1 MATVYSNFTTPRTA
15 PGSREAAAAQQ
26 ARDVATYNTLASN
39 PNVNFSGKKVSSR
52 AEGGGTAQPLPTTP
66 TTIPVT
72 DLTKTETPVPI
83 PKPVVAEP
91 VYNLTDM
98 TRDNA
103 SMGIGATTE
112 MAPTTSQFETDM
124 DVALRKR
131 QEILGEAPS
140 AEELFARREREMGI
154 EQKQKTVNAYQT
166 QLNQIVADAKARQLS
181 VEGQGRGIP
190 EVIIGGQQAQIAK
203 EAAIQALPIQAL
215 LSAAQ
220 GDLTFAQNRLDT
232 LARLEM
238 QDAQLA
244 YQNKKE
250 MFSFAFDYATDQQ
263 KTRLAVAEKAA
274 DREWE
279 REKNNI
285 ADRTEWGKWAL
296 SNGNT
301 DVFKTIMALYP
312 SSPDYST
319 QVSRA
324 VGSMADTYTVSS
336 EYQGI
341 LNTILGSGKFTK
353 DQVSL
358 IKASIL
364 RGDDPFAVI
373 KNQAK
378 NLMTSTNA
386 GDVQKY
392 EVARDTLSDIGTQL
406 QEFYSVGGDTGL
418 IKGNFEKVINNLGN
432 VTDPALVTLAT
443 QIQGNLQVYRN
454 AISGTAYS
462 EQEGRDIRSIFPGID
477 KSQSLNTAIL
487 KGRSL
492 LFDSVIDSNY
502 RSVLGSTYDKL
513 KNMEVGQMEQPVT
526 EPPKTPSIE
535 DQYNLWKTGGTCQ
548 TSTPTAT
555 TPVINKAEEA
565 RTEVQNI
572 SWSNVLPDFTFGLF
586 NK

>member
-52 AEGGGTAQPLPTTP
+52 AEGGGTAQQLPTTP

-112 MAPTTSQFETDM
+112 MTPTTSQFETDM

-279 REKNNI
+279 RERMNIQMKNDWAVAALKDGNRDIFNSIMSLDPKTSNFGSKLGLITQPLGQETITSVNLSRMQEKISTTADLATHTALDAAVGPNI
-285 ADRTEWGKWAL
+285 LARWSPVQWITGGRADFVAQVEQLRGELTLDNLINAKARGATFGAL
-296 SNGNT
+296 S
-301 DVFKTIMALYP
+301 D
-312 SSPDYST
+312 
-319 QVSRA
+319 
-324 VGSMADTYTVSS
+324 S
-336 EYQGI
+336 ELRI
-341 LNTILGSGKFTK
+341 LANSASKLGSWAIEDEGKVIGYKVSEEAFKRELDKINTFAKLDYIARGGNPADLK
-353 DQVSL
+353 DTTITPDGRVWSL
-358 IKASIL
+358 
-364 RGDDPFAVI
+364 
-373 KNQAK
+373 N
-378 NLMTSTNA
+378 
-386 GDVQKY
+386 
-392 EVARDTLSDIGTQL
+392 SDNTVTQL
-406 QEFYSVGGDTGL
+406 
-418 IKGNFEKVINNLGN
+418 K
-432 VTDPALVTLAT
+432 
-443 QIQGNLQVYRN
+443 
-454 AISGTAYS
+454 
-462 EQEGRDIRSIFPGID
+462 
-477 KSQSLNTAIL
+477 
-487 KGRSL
+487 
-492 LFDSVIDSNY
+492 
-502 RSVLGSTYDKL
+502 
-513 KNMEVGQMEQPVT
+513 
-526 EPPKTPSIE
+526 
-535 DQYNLWKTGGTCQ
+535 
-548 TSTPTAT
+548 
-555 TPVINKAEEA
+555 
-565 RTEVQNI
+565 
-572 SWSNVLPDFTFGLF
+572 
-586 NK
+586 